1 MNFFIEIINPFHI
14 LFNVNQS
21 KEIEKKEGINFIYF
35 GKNEN
40 DIKIL
45 INKSLKDYSHNYYF
59 TNEKNII

>member
-1 MNFFIEIINPFHI
+1 M
-14 LFNVNQS
+14 
-21 KEIEKKEGINFIYF
+21 IYF

-59 TNEKNII
+59 TNERILYKEYNISKERTLLLIKEYDDKYIN